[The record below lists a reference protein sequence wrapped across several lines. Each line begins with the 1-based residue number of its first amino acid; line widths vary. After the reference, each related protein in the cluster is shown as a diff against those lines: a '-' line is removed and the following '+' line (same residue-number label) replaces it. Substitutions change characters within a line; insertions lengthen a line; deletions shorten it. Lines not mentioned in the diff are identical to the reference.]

1 MVLAAGWLVVATPWA
16 GAQER
21 YRLTDKD
28 TWQQQAPP
36 DPASPEGKL
45 AVARKALAE
54 DKPKEA
60 LKLAK
65 LWLKENPNHPLAVQ
79 AHLLKGDAKTARR
92 DYYKALFDY
101 EYVIRQYPAAEEFN
115 VALEREYRIAQLFAS
130 GVNRRFLGMP
140 ILPATGEAEEIFIR
154 IQERAPGS
162 ELGEEASLALA
173 DLYYKQD
180 EMASAAD
187 GYDLFLVNYPHSR
200 HRERAMLRLIQSN
213 LNRFRGPEFDPTGLL
228 NATATI
234 KRYQQEFPAAA
245 EKIDAQAL
253 LAKIDQSEAR
263 KLALQ
268 AAWYDR
274 RGEPVSATYLRQRLV
289 TEHPATPSAQ
299 AALTKLPAP
308 AVPAPTPD
316 DAKP

>member
-1 MVLAAGWLVVATPWA
+1 
-16 GAQER
+16 
-21 YRLTDKD
+21 
-28 TWQQQAPP
+28 
-36 DPASPEGKL
+36 
-45 AVARKALAE
+45 
-54 DKPKEA
+54 
-60 LKLAK
+60 
-65 LWLKENPNHPLAVQ
+65 HPLAVQ

-263 KLALQ
+263 KLAIQ